1 MTNPPGNPTDNFP
14 RNECNLGCLKRGQKG
29 IVAHV
34 AGPQRCRLLEMGFT
48 RGAVVEVCRKAA
60 FGGPLELRL
69 RSYRIS
75 LRVDEAEAILVVPVA
90 DE

>member
-1 MTNPPGNPTDNFP
+1 
-14 RNECNLGCLKRGQKG
+14 
-29 IVAHV
+29 
-34 AGPQRCRLLEMGFT
+34 LLEMGFT